1 MIAGMS
7 ATRFTRRRILK
18 SALAAAPAAALASR
32 MNMSRLMA
40 QTPAG
45 VHVAPGPFQPTWE
58 SLKSGYKAPDWFRD
72 AKFGIWNHWTAQC
85 VPEQGDW
92 YARRM
97 YLQGD
102 KAYDHHLKT
111 YGHPSKVGWMEMN
124 NRWKAE
130 NWKPE
135 ELMKLYVAAGAK
147 YFTALANHHDN
158 FDNYNSRFHRWNSV
172 NIGPKKD
179 IVGIYTKLARSHGLR
194 VAVTNHASHAWHWL
208 QPAYGYDPEGA
219 IAGVRYDAYTLTKAD
234 GKGKWWEGYDPQ
246 ELYTGRNLVMPD
258 GFKTIGEANAWH
270 KVNDGKWHEEIP
282 ANNPKLAENWFLR
295 VQDLAD
301 TYKPDLVYFDDT
313 ELPFEQYG
321 LAFAAHYYNS
331 SIRDKGHLDVVVNGK
346 GLKPEHVGAVTLD
359 IERGKAQG
367 ILAEPWQTDTCI
379 GDWHYNIATFENHR
393 YKTPK
398 SVIHSLIDIVSKN
411 GNLMLN
417 IPVKGDGTID
427 SDELAFLQAIA
438 TWIPK
443 HGEAIYGTRPFAV
456 FGEGPPDVTNNSNF
470 NERNQRPYTSEDI
483 RFTRK
488 GETVYAFAFVWPTN
502 GKLVIKTLAKG
513 SASLPKPIQRVELIG
528 GGPVT
533 FAHEPSGLTLNL
545 PEKAPNEYAY
555 AFIIRT

>member
-1 MIAGMS
+1 MMSGMS
-7 ATRFTRRRILK
+7 NTRFTRRRLLK
-18 SALAAAPAAALASR
+18 SALAAAPVAALAP
-32 MNMSRLMA
+32 RLLA
-40 QTPAG
+40 QTPPD
-45 VHVAPGPFQPTWE
+45 VHIAPGPFQPTWE
-58 SLKSGYKAPDWFRD
+58 SLKAGYKTPDWFRD

-102 KAYDHHLKT
+102 SDYKHHVAT
-111 YGHPSKVGWMEMN
+111 YGHPSKVGWMEMD

-130 NWKPE
+130 KWQPE
-135 ELMKLYVAAGAK
+135 DLMNLYVAAGAK

-194 VAVTNHASHAWHWL
+194 VAVTNHSSHAWHWL
-208 QPAYGYDPEGA
+208 QSAYAYDPEGPL
-219 IAGVRYDAYTLTKAD
+219 AGVRYDAYNVTKAD

-246 ELYTGRNLVMPD
+246 ELYTGRNIVMPE
-258 GFKTIGEANAWH
+258 GFKTIAEADAWH
-270 KVNDGKWHEEIP
+270 QGTDAKWHEEIP
-282 ANNPKLAENWFLR
+282 ATNPEFAKKWFLR
-295 VQDLAD
+295 CQDLLD
-301 TYKPDLVYFDDT
+301 TYKPDLLYFDDA

-321 LAFAAHYYNS
+321 LAIAAHFYNS

-346 GLKPEHVGAVTLD
+346 GLLPDHVGAITLD

-367 ILAEPWQTDTCI
+367 ILADPWQTDTCI
-379 GDWHYNIATFENHR
+379 GDWHYNLATFQNHK

-417 IPVKGDGTID
+417 IPLKGDGTID
-427 SDELAFLQAIA
+427 SDERAFLEAIT

-443 HGEAIYGTRPFAV
+443 HGEAIYGTRPFSV
-456 FGEGPPDVTNNSNF
+456 FGEGPPDVTDNSNF
-470 NERNQRPYTSEDI
+470 NESHQRAYTSEDI

-502 GKLVIKTLAKG
+502 GKLVIKTLARA
-513 SASLPKPIQRVELIG
+513 SAALPKPIQQVELIG
-528 GGPVT
+528 VGPVKFVQNT
-533 FAHEPSGLTLNL
+533 AGLTLTL
-545 PEKAPNEYAY
+545 PGKAPNEYAY